1 MKYQTCNCTLPDY
14 NPEACKSCQAWQQNQ
29 ITDQGIPF
37 SPFNP
42 PYQPETPWIPTNPG
56 TVVIQQ
62 QPTKRIKRI
71 TRTIERYDELGNYKG
86 KEVITEDHEDVDVP
100 DYKYGWTITTAE
112 TGNANI
118 AGTQYNAGVS
128 TDAVTL
134 KKDTPFTYTA
144 GNTGDRH
151 VDSVLNGMNVI
162 SGQVV
167 SNIANSACYVNATK
181 FYN

>member
-1 MKYQTCNCTLPDY
+1 M
-14 NPEACKSCQAWQQNQ
+14 
-29 ITDQGIPF
+29 
-37 SPFNP
+37 
-42 PYQPETPWIPTNPG
+42 
-56 TVVIQQ
+56 
-62 QPTKRIKRI
+62 
-71 TRTIERYDELGNYKG
+71 GNYKG

-100 DYKYGWTITTAE
+100 DYKYGWTITTGAAVE
-112 TGNANI
+112 CSNPGT

-128 TDAVTL
+128 TDTVTL

-167 SNIANSACYVNATK
+167 SNLANSACCVNATR
-181 FYN
+181 FFN